1 MQRIANPRPARGHQV
16 QFLVRAYFFKMA
28 EVKVIIEGTHN
39 PLGGEKLKVNATV
52 TLIKSD
58 KNILVDTGYFNEREI
73 IISKLKEENLTHES
87 IDIVILTHTHLDH
100 IVNTYLFP
108 NAKIFCKL
116 RKNYSGQF
124 HIPSE
129 GCLERFDLKDGVE
142 LAKDVSILLTPGHTE
157 DHISVVV
164 KTNKGIVVI
173 AGDALASESLMD
185 INKQPLLAADFNDFN
200 ESRKKILKI
209 ADYIVPGHGNIFQ
222 VKK

>member
-1 MQRIANPRPARGHQV
+1 
-16 QFLVRAYFFKMA
+16 MA
-28 EVKVIIEGTHN
+28 EVKVIIEGTHK
-39 PLGGEKLKVNATV
+39 PLGNEKLKVNATV
-52 TLIKSD
+52 TLITSD
-58 KNILVDTGYFNEREI
+58 KNIIVDTGYFNEREI
-73 IISKLKEENLTHES
+73 LISELKKENLTPED

-100 IVNTYLFP
+100 IVNTYLFQ

-129 GCLERFDLKDGVE
+129 GGLERFNLTDGIE

-164 KTNKGIVVI
+164 KTNKGTVVI

-185 INKQPLLAADFNDFN
+185 LKKQPLLAADFNDFN

-209 ADYIVPGHGNIFQ
+209 ADYIVPGHGNIFK